1 MPLILTAG
9 WLRLTCL
16 LQTYTYSFDSHSSAL
31 VSNDSSMTFSIFFLP
46 SCGFLMCKF
55 SAVTT
60 DPSTEDSCSI
70 SFLSASDN
78 AFHAW
83 SASVIVSSCGS
94 LFFCFVFFPH
104 LLKRWYYSCLS
115 LFLFLSASTGLFFS
129 SPQSAFFPF
138 FCLSKAFCKSCLF
151 STKTTLSI
159 KEIEPDEGIVLRE
172 SNARLVFRPGRRG
185 WWRWW
190 TEDVV

>member
-1 MPLILTAG
+1 MKRRGPMPLILTAG
-9 WLRLTCL
+9 WLHLTCL

-31 VSNDSSMTFSIFFLP
+31 VSNDSAMTFSIFFPP

-94 LFFCFVFFPH
+94 LFFCFVFCPH
-104 LLKRWYYSCLS
+104 LLNRWYYSCLS
-115 LFLFLSASTGLFFS
+115 LFIFLSASTGLFFS
-129 SPQSAFFPF
+129 YLPTFSICFFPLF
-138 FCLSKAFCKSCLF
+138 FLF
-151 STKTTLSI
+151 
-159 KEIEPDEGIVLRE
+159 V
-172 SNARLVFRPGRRG
+172 
-185 WWRWW
+185 
-190 TEDVV
+190 

>member
-31 VSNDSSMTFSIFFLP
+31 VSNDSAMTFSIFFPP

-60 DPSTEDSCSI
+60 DPSTVDSCSI

-94 LFFCFVFFPH
+94 LFFCLVFFH
-104 LLKRWYYSCLS
+104 TSWNVHITDA
-115 LFLFLSASTGLFFS
+115 FLFLSASTGLFFS
-129 SPQSAFFPF
+129 YLPAFSICFFPF
-138 FCLSKAFCKSCLF
+138 FVCLNPFVKAASSLQKP
-151 STKTTLSI
+151 LS
-159 KEIEPDEGIVLRE
+159 R
-172 SNARLVFRPGRRG
+172 
-185 WWRWW
+185 
-190 TEDVV
+190 